1 MFLPHASDTE
11 ALGARLAAAL
21 LEEAEASPPSL
32 VAASIHLRGRL
43 GAGKTTLVRGLAR
56 ALGIEGPIKSPT
68 YTLVEPY
75 TDGAIKLYHIDL
87 YRLGDGD
94 GDGNS
99 DGNGGGDELE
109 YLGLRDAFAEAA
121 LIVIEWPERAEGWL
135 PEADLHVHLTV
146 AGAGRDARV
155 SARTARGEAL
165 LAIFHRC
172 WPS

>member
-1 MFLPHASDTE
+1 MLLPEAFDTE

-21 LEEAEASPPSL
+21 LEEADASAPRP
-32 VAASIHLRGRL
+32 AASIHLRGQL

-56 ALGIEGPIKSPT
+56 ALGIEGPVKSPT

-75 TDGAIKLYHIDL
+75 SDGAIKLYHVDL
-87 YRLGDGD
+87 YRLGH
-94 GDGNS
+94 GDGN
-99 DGNGGGDELE
+99 GDELE

-135 PEADLHVHLTV
+135 PEADLQVHLTV
-146 AGAGRDARV
+146 AGSGRDARV

-165 LAIFHRC
+165 LAILRRGR
-172 WPS
+172 PP

>member
-1 MFLPHASDTE
+1 MFLPQACDTE

-21 LEEAEASPPSL
+21 LEEADGSAPSP
-32 VAASIHLRGRL
+32 VAASIHLRGQL

-56 ALGIEGPIKSPT
+56 ALGIEGPVKSPT

-75 TDGAIKLYHIDL
+75 SDGAIKLYHVDL
-87 YRLGDGD
+87 YRLGH
-94 GDGNS
+94 GDGN
-99 DGNGGGDELE
+99 GDELE
-109 YLGLRDAFAEAA
+109 HLGLRDAFAEAA

-146 AGAGRDARV
+146 AGSGRDARV

-165 LAIFHRC
+165 LAILRRGR
-172 WPS
+172 PP